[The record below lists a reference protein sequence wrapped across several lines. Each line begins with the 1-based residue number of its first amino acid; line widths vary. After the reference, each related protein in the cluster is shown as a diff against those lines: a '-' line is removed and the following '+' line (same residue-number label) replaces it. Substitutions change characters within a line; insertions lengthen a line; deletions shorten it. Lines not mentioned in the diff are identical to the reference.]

1 MGKKVFAL
9 VMSVVMIFTAFSATA
24 GAVYQLDNDITEY
37 PVIIVPGYSGSELVM
52 INDDGTETQI
62 WGLNMDSILDRV
74 LNRIVDLGKGL
85 ALTVKGNPEYL
96 GKTVG
101 EETEAELE
109 FMKMNSDGTS
119 KYNVRI
125 ANPDVL
131 STNMAYI
138 IENGLP
144 EAYIHEPELS
154 AEIAGYIGE
163 ENIFFFT
170 EDWRTSVYDCAVRL
184 DGYIQDVKEYT
195 GKDKVNIIAV
205 SHGGQV
211 SATYFSL
218 FGYKQDVD
226 NAVLTVPAIGG
237 AALAYDIMSG
247 TAKLDEETLI
257 YYIEHGFDTDGHYAW
272 LLEAQQL
279 GFLDDIIEEL
289 YPYVYNVIGNFG
301 SIWDFI
307 PLEYYEE
314 VRDMRLDPVEN
325 AAIIAKSDYVHFEVM
340 ANYHENL
347 QKCINEYGINIS
359 IISGTG
365 IHAVSGLQENSD
377 AIICVDD
384 STGAQCAP
392 YGKRYSDGFT
402 GALTQCA
409 DPTHDHV
416 SPSMEVDASTA
427 FLPENT
433 WFVDGLYHGMTF
445 HDEYSRSLALK
456 NLLTDEIVNIYSD
469 PMYPQ
474 FRESTNNNNGVYV
487 TFGNGKPGI
496 VTGSDKV
503 IVIKNISR
511 EYPLKI
517 SSVEV
522 MGADLVVHSL
532 GVAELDPGEQVR
544 LQFSGKLPQ
553 VSNALIQ
560 VNVNYQLVGN
570 TTAPIGKKLVNFK
583 VVNGDSV
590 VYDETTPYVDADY
603 IVNYESAVG
612 DKADETLEQLGMA
625 YFVSYIYQ
633 MIMSF
638 LDQIGVGMF
647 LK

>member
-1 MGKKVFAL
+1 MSKKIFSL
-9 VMSVVMIFTAFSATA
+9 FMSVVMLFTAFSAIA
-24 GAVYQLDNDITEY
+24 GAVYQVDGEITDY

-85 ALTVKGNPEYL
+85 VLTIKGNPEYL

-109 FMKMNSDGTS
+109 FMKMNDDGTS

-125 ANPDVL
+125 ANPDVQ

-138 IENGLP
+138 LENGLS
-144 EAYIHEPELS
+144 ETYIHEPELS

-184 DGYIQDVKEYT
+184 DSYIQDVKEYT

-218 FGYKQDVD
+218 FGHKQDVD

-279 GFLDDIIEEL
+279 GFLDDIVEEL

-314 VRDMRLDPVEN
+314 VRDIHLDPVEN
-325 AAIIAKSDYVHFEVM
+325 AAIIEKSDYVHFEVM

-359 IISGTG
+359 IIAGTG
-365 IHAVSGLQENSD
+365 IHAVSGLMENSD
-377 AIICVDD
+377 AIIATDD
-384 STGAQCAP
+384 STGAKCAP

-433 WFVDGLYHGMTF
+433 WFVEGLYHGMTF

-469 PMYPQ
+469 PAYPQ
-474 FRESTNNNNGVYV
+474 FHQSTNNNNAVYV
-487 TFGNGKPGI
+487 TFGQVNPGV
-496 VTGSDKV
+496 VTGADKV
-503 IVIKNISR
+503 MIIKNISKA
-511 EYPLKI
+511 YPVKI
-517 SSVEV
+517 TSVEV
-522 MGADLVVHSL
+522 MGADLIVYSM
-532 GVAELDPGEQVR
+532 GTKALDPGEEIR
-544 LQFSGKLPQ
+544 LQISGKLPQ
-553 VSNALIQ
+553 VSNALMQ
-560 VNVNYQLVGN
+560 VNVCYELVGN
-570 TTAPIGKKLVNFK
+570 TTAPIGKKLVGFK
-583 VVNGDSV
+583 IMNGESV
-590 VYDETTPYVDADY
+590 AYDPANPYADADY
-603 IVNYESAVG
+603 VVGYENAVG
-612 DKADETLEQLGMA
+612 EKVDGILEQFGLS
-625 YFVSYIYQ
+625 YFVSHIYQ
-633 MIMSF
+633 LIMSL
-638 LDQIGVGMF
+638 LDQLGIGQF

>member
-1 MGKKVFAL
+1 MSKKILAL
-9 VMSVVMIFTAFSATA
+9 IMSVVMMFTMFSAIA
-24 GAVYQLDNDITEY
+24 GAVYQLTDDITDY

-85 ALTVKGNPEYL
+85 VLTVKGNPEYL

-109 FMKMNSDGTS
+109 FMKMNPDGTS

-138 IENGLP
+138 LENGLP
-144 EAYIHEPELS
+144 EAYIHEPKLS
-154 AEIAGYIGE
+154 AEMAEYIGE

-279 GFLDDIIEEL
+279 GFLDDIVAEL

-314 VRDMRLDPVEN
+314 VRDMHLDPVEN
-325 AAIIAKSDYVHFEVM
+325 AAIIEKSDYVHFEVM

-347 QKCINEYGINIS
+347 QKCVNEYGINIS

-365 IHAVSGLQENSD
+365 VHAVSGLMENSD
-377 AIICVDD
+377 AIIATDD
-384 STGAQCAP
+384 STGAKCAP
-392 YGKRYSDGFT
+392 FGKRYADGFT
-402 GALTQCA
+402 GALTQC
-409 DPTHDHV
+409 DNPEHDHV

-433 WFVDGLYHGMTF
+433 WFVEGLYHGMTF

-474 FRESTNNNNGVYV
+474 FHESTNNNNGVYV
-487 TFGNGKPGI
+487 TFGNANPGV

-503 IVIKNISR
+503 IVIKNISKA
-511 EYPLKI
+511 YPLKI

-522 MGADLVVHSL
+522 MGANLVVQSM
-532 GVAELDPGEQVR
+532 GVKALDPGEEIR
-544 LQFSGKLPQ
+544 LQVTGKLPQ
-553 VSNALIQ
+553 VSNALMQ
-560 VNVNYQLVGN
+560 VNVNYELVGN
-570 TTAPIGKKLVNFK
+570 TTAPIGKKLVSFK
-583 VVNGDSV
+583 IMNGESP
-590 VYDETTPYVDADY
+590 VYDPAKPYADADY
-603 IVNYESAVG
+603 VVGYESAIG
-612 DKADETLEQLGMA
+612 EKADGILEQFGLS
-625 YFVSYIYQ
+625 YFVSHIYQ
-633 MIMSF
+633 LIMSL
-638 LDQIGVGMF
+638 LDQIGVGQF

>member
-1 MGKKVFAL
+1 MSKKILAL
-9 VMSVVMIFTAFSATA
+9 IMSVVMMFTMFSAIA
-24 GAVYQLDNDITEY
+24 GAAYEVKGEITEY

-52 INDDGTETQI
+52 VNDDGTETQI
-62 WGLNMDSILDRV
+62 WGLDMDSILDRV

-85 ALTVKGNPEYL
+85 VLTIKGNPEYL

-109 FMKMNSDGTS
+109 FMKMNDDGTS

-125 ANPDVL
+125 ANPDVQ

-138 IENGLP
+138 LENGLS

-154 AEIAGYIGE
+154 AEMAEYIGE

-218 FGYKQDVD
+218 FGHKQDVD

-279 GFLDDIIEEL
+279 GFLDDIIAEL

-314 VRDMRLDPVEN
+314 VRDMHLDPVEN
-325 AAIIAKSDYVHFEVM
+325 AAIIEKSDYVHFEVM

-347 QKCINEYGINIS
+347 QRCVDEYGINIS
-359 IISGTG
+359 IIAGSGV
-365 IHAVSGLQENSD
+365 HAVSGLMENSD
-377 AIICVDD
+377 AIIATDD

-392 YGKRYSDGFT
+392 FGKRYADGFA
-402 GALTQCA
+402 GAFTQC
-409 DPTHDHV
+409 DNPEHDHV

-433 WFVDGLYHGMTF
+433 WFVEGLYHGMTF

-469 PMYPQ
+469 PAYPQ
-474 FRESTNNNNGVYV
+474 FHESTNNNNAVYV
-487 TFGNGKPGI
+487 TFGNANPGI
-496 VTGSDKV
+496 VTGNNKIM
-503 IVIKNISR
+503 IVKNISKA
-511 EYPLKI
+511 YPVKI
-517 SSVEV
+517 TSVEV
-522 MGADLVVHSL
+522 MGADLIVHTL
-532 GVAELDPGEQVR
+532 GVRELDPGEEIR
-544 LQFSGKLPQ
+544 LQVTGKLPQ

-560 VNVNYQLVGN
+560 VNVCYELVGN
-570 TTAPIGKKLVNFK
+570 TTAPIGKKLVSFK
-583 VVNGDSV
+583 IMNGESAEYDVNK
-590 VYDETTPYVDADY
+590 PYADADY
-603 IVNYESAVG
+603 VVGYESVVG
-612 DKADETLEQLGMA
+612 EKADSILEQFGLS
-625 YFVSYIYQ
+625 YFVSHIFQ
-633 MIMSF
+633 LIMSI
-638 LDQIGVGMF
+638 LDQIGVGQF

>member
-1 MGKKVFAL
+1 MSKKIIAL
-9 VMSVVMIFTAFSATA
+9 IMSVVMLFTTFSVVA
-24 GAVYQLDNDITEY
+24 GAAYEVNGEITEY

-85 ALTVKGNPEYL
+85 VLTIKGNPEYL

-109 FMKMNSDGTS
+109 FMKMNDDGTS

-125 ANPDVL
+125 ANPDVQ

-138 IENGLP
+138 LENGLS

-154 AEIAGYIGE
+154 AEMAEYIGE

-218 FGYKQDVD
+218 FGHKQDVD

-279 GFLDDIIEEL
+279 GFLDDIVAEL

-314 VRDMRLDPVEN
+314 VRDMHLDPVEN
-325 AAIIAKSDYVHFEVM
+325 AAIIEKSDYVHFEVM

-347 QKCINEYGINIS
+347 QRCVDEYGINIS
-359 IISGTG
+359 IIAGSGV
-365 IHAVSGLQENSD
+365 HAVSGLMENSD
-377 AIICVDD
+377 AIIATDD

-392 YGKRYSDGFT
+392 FGKRYADGFT
-402 GALTQCA
+402 GALTQC
-409 DPTHDHV
+409 DNPEHDHV

-433 WFVDGLYHGMTF
+433 WFVEGLYHGMTF

-469 PMYPQ
+469 PAYPQ
-474 FRESTNNNNGVYV
+474 FHESTNNNNAVYV
-487 TFGNGKPGI
+487 TFGNANPGI
-496 VTGSDKV
+496 VTGNNKIM
-503 IVIKNISR
+503 IVKNISKA
-511 EYPLKI
+511 YPVKI
-517 SSVEV
+517 TSIEV
-522 MGADLVVHSL
+522 MGADLVVHTL
-532 GVAELDPGEQVR
+532 GVRELDPGEEIR
-544 LQFSGKLPQ
+544 LQVTGKLPQ
-553 VSNALIQ
+553 VSNALMQ
-560 VNVNYQLVGN
+560 VNVCYELVGN
-570 TTAPIGKKLVNFK
+570 TTAPIGKKLVSFK
-583 VVNGDSV
+583 IMNGESAEYDVNK
-590 VYDETTPYVDADY
+590 PYADADY
-603 IVNYESAVG
+603 VVGYESVVG
-612 DKADETLEQLGMA
+612 EKADSILEQFGLS
-625 YFVSYIYQ
+625 YFVSHIFQ
-633 MIMSF
+633 LIMSI
-638 LDQIGVGMF
+638 LDQIGVGQF

>member
-1 MGKKVFAL
+1 MSKKIL
-9 VMSVVMIFTAFSATA
+9 SLIMSVVMMFTAFSAIA
-24 GAVYQLDNDITEY
+24 GAVYDINGEITDY

-85 ALTVKGNPEYL
+85 VLTVKGNPEYL

-109 FMKMNSDGTS
+109 FMKMNDDGTS

-125 ANPDVL
+125 ANPDVQ

-138 IENGLP
+138 LENGLS

-154 AEIAGYIGE
+154 AEMAEYIGE

-218 FGYKQDVD
+218 FGHKQDVD

-279 GFLDDIIEEL
+279 GFLDDIVAEL

-307 PLEYYEE
+307 PLEYYEK
-314 VRDMRLDPVEN
+314 VRDMHLDPVEN
-325 AAIIAKSDYVHFEVM
+325 AQIIEKSDYVHFEVM

-347 QKCINEYGINIS
+347 QRCVDEYGINIS
-359 IISGTG
+359 IVAGSG
-365 IHAVSGLQENSD
+365 IHAVSGLMENSD
-377 AIICVDD
+377 AIIATDD

-392 YGKRYSDGFT
+392 FGKRYADGFT
-402 GALTQCA
+402 GALTQC
-409 DPTHDHV
+409 DNPEHDHV

-433 WFVDGLYHGMTF
+433 WFVEGLYHGMTF

-469 PMYPQ
+469 PAYPQ
-474 FRESTNNNNGVYV
+474 FHESTNNNNAVYV
-487 TFGNGKPGI
+487 TFGNANPGI
-496 VTGSDKV
+496 VTGNNKIM
-503 IVIKNISR
+503 IVKNISKA
-511 EYPLKI
+511 YPVKI
-517 SSVEV
+517 TSVEV
-522 MGADLVVHSL
+522 MGADLIVHTF
-532 GVAELDPGEQVR
+532 GVRELDPGEEIR
-544 LQFSGKLPQ
+544 LQVTGKLPQ
-553 VSNALIQ
+553 VGNALMQ
-560 VNVNYQLVGN
+560 VNVCYELVGN
-570 TTAPIGKKLVNFK
+570 TTAPIGKKLVSFK
-583 VVNGDSV
+583 IMNGESAEYDVNK
-590 VYDETTPYVDADY
+590 PYADADY
-603 IVNYESAVG
+603 VVGYESVVG
-612 DKADETLEQLGMA
+612 EKADSILEQFGLS
-625 YFVSYIYQ
+625 YFVSHIFQ
-633 MIMSF
+633 LIMSI
-638 LDQIGVGMF
+638 LDQIGVGQF